1 MHVYPPVGVVGVPEG
16 SVHEDL
22 GLGGHAAAG
31 EAQTAG
37 AGGGLKKGKREVC
50 SMVVYGTNSK
60 TINNPASF
68 FIKCN
73 VKARKFRIEA
83 RIHPLSFA
91 PLRAHYVN

>member
-50 SMVVYGTNSK
+50 SMVVYGTN
-60 TINNPASF
+60 
-68 FIKCN
+68 
-73 VKARKFRIEA
+73 
-83 RIHPLSFA
+83 
-91 PLRAHYVN
+91 